1 MVTDVLLRL
10 KPELALTLYSE
21 DYAGGTYVGYGFTL
35 RALSDKSCIIFNS
48 WVRKSALTS
57 KTADGFFTEYMAK
70 PENSFVKAYK
80 AGDPNI
86 SAVLFAGSDDNQTA
100 ADIKRFITDIV
111 KYYSAN
117 YYSNACAKCNSS
129 IGLTFAKAA
138 DGNIKQ
144 LCKMCVQ
151 SEEDEAEKAMSA
163 GQPTPVQPAVNN
175 QPAFNPAQPVSMQS
189 APQQNAG
196 MYGMPAGGAPAQ
208 PTPIQSVPQQNT
220 GMYGMPTG
228 GATAQPVM
236 NNSQP
241 INAVSPAVAPIPV
254 PDTGNDTMAAI
265 DPATAPESTGYSTA
279 QSLAELKPPTNGN
292 LPPINGGFS
301 QPTPMPMN
309 NGGFSQQTINGGF
322 VQQPMNTFGND
333 GRFVAGRPTAIVQE
347 SKPLMGI
354 LGAILF
360 SLIGCA
366 VWILI
371 GKLGYISYLGGVAMA
386 FSTIFGYHL
395 FGKKFDVLG
404 LITSIV
410 IVLIMVLLS
419 NMFICAWQ
427 IVSEPGIDE
436 ALSLL
441 GYEGFFSVFFGLFDL
456 MKQVDLLTGL
466 EGMDSMTGSFISDLV
481 IGYVV
486 SGIATVAI
494 GVSMLKKER

>member
-1 MVTDVLLRL
+1 MVSNVLLRL
-10 KPELALTLYSE
+10 KPELALTL
-21 DYAGGTYVGYGFTL
+21 DADNHACGTYVGYGFTL
-35 RALSDKSCIIFNS
+35 LALNDKNCIIFNS
-48 WVRKSALTS
+48 WARKSALTT
-57 KTADGFFTEYMAK
+57 KTADDFFKEYMSK

-80 AGDPNI
+80 AGEPNI
-86 SAVLFAGSDDNQTA
+86 SAVLFTGNDDAQA
-100 ADIKRFITDIV
+100 VLDIKRFITDIV

-129 IGLTFAKAA
+129 IGLSFAKAF
-138 DGNIKQ
+138 DGNVKQ

-151 SEEDEAEKAMSA
+151 SEEDAAEKAAVTQSA
-163 GQPTPVQPAVNN
+163 KPVDSQPVPQPMQQPAVNQTQQTAN
-175 QPAFNPAQPVSMQS
+175 S
-189 APQQNAG
+189 AVG
-196 MYGMPAGGAPAQ
+196 IYG
-208 PTPIQSVPQQNT
+208 
-220 GMYGMPTG
+220 
-228 GATAQPVM
+228 
-236 NNSQP
+236 
-241 INAVSPAVAPIPV
+241 IPV
-254 PDTGNDTMAAI
+254 PATQPIADDQAVVTPTTVLPPATSNNSMDSV

-301 QPTPMPMN
+301 QPAYSPMN
-309 NGGFSQQTINGGF
+309 NNGGF
-322 VQQPMNTFGND
+322 VQQPMNNGGFVQRPMNSFGND
-333 GRFVAGRPTAIVQE
+333 GRFVAGRPTAISQPANPV
-347 SKPLMGI
+347 MGI
-354 LGAILF
+354 LGAIVF

-371 GKLGYISYLGGVAMA
+371 GKLGYISYLGGIAMA

-395 FGKKFDVLG
+395 FGKKFDTLG
-404 LITSIV
+404 LIISIV
-410 IVLIMVLLS
+410 IVLIMVFVS
-419 NMFICAWQ
+419 NMFIYTWQ

-481 IGYVV
+481 IGYII

-494 GVSMLKKER
+494 GLSMLKKDR